1 MENKLLNSKKKT
13 FGLYEAAL
21 ATVLFI
27 VFNCAALF
35 FYRMIPA
42 SARGE
47 GSFVYYLATFVI
59 EALFAVAAY
68 VVAVS
73 RNIDFIKGI
82 GADKKVN
89 GNIVFYAF
97 LISVACLIFFG
108 NITDVFVNFLGLC
121 GYSSILGSL
130 DIPNFGVYLIYVIVS
145 CVTPA
150 VAEEFLFRGAIA
162 SGLKEKGFKVALI
175 GSAAIFTL
183 MHGNPEQT
191 IHQFII
197 GLIVGYIFLKTGNIW
212 IGVLI
217 HFVNNFMAVTISYMF
232 SALQKNQPAT
242 EVVEAAVE
250 YGWGN
255 WVLDLIIAIG
265 FALVG
270 YVVIMKLIRSVIAH
284 NQVLNDYQSNAQE
297 NATIKVDDAEV
308 AVEMTV
314 DGKAIEENEQED
326 VVQEEKQEKKQIP
339 MSVAVMFALAGVYF
353 AFEWLS
359 SLLLGLGII

>member
-35 FYRMIPA
+35 FYRMVPA

-47 GSFVYYLATFVI
+47 GSFVYYVASFVI
-59 EALFAVAAY
+59 EALFAVTAY
-68 VVAVS
+68 VVAVF
-73 RNIDFIKGI
+73 RNIDFVKGI
-82 GADKKVN
+82 GADKKIN
-89 GNIVFYAF
+89 GNIVFYSV
-97 LISVACLIFFG
+97 LISFACLIFFG

-121 GYSSILGSL
+121 GYQSILGSL
-130 DIPNFGVYLIYVIVS
+130 NIPNFGVYLIYVIIS
-145 CVTPA
+145 CLTPA
-150 VAEEFLFRGAIA
+150 IAEEILFRGAIA
-162 SGLKEKGFKVALI
+162 TGLKEKGFKVALI
-175 GSAAIFTL
+175 GSAIIFTF

-191 IHQFII
+191 MHQFII

-212 IGVLI
+212 IGIVI
-217 HFVNNFMAVTISYMF
+217 HFINNFTAVTISYVF
-232 SALQKNQPAT
+232 SALQNNQPAT

-270 YVVIMKLIRSVIAH
+270 YVVIMKLIRSVIVYHQAE
-284 NQVLNDYQSNAQE
+284 NDQKETKE

-314 DGKAIEENEQED
+314 DGTGVEEVEQEE